1 MRLSSLRLASLL
13 AALLL
18 ALSSLL
24 PGQSFPTSGFA
35 DHVALADFD
44 RDGFPDMAVV
54 TEQPAGLDIFFNDH
68 HGGFG
73 NFTVYSIPSTGPAL
87 AVDINGDGWPDILIA
102 RGSGSAKTL
111 LLNNRDGTFRTGTA
125 PLTSLPVSSFAA
137 GDFNR
142 DGRVDLAAFEG
153 KQIEILIN
161 KGSGM
166 VAPVQILK
174 MSGSSAS
181 GVVGDFDG
189 DGFAD
194 IANSEGNKALVW
206 WGKGNGA
213 FAAPAIITPP
223 STDGFTSLAAADFN
237 NDGVLEDLA
246 ISSDHPDP
254 NCPPE
259 NAPFCGSTTAH
270 IYKNLGGRK
279 FSLISSFTMGPA
291 GSGILF
297 TADVNSDL
305 NQDLVNLF
313 DAAGVFS
320 GELSFRPGNGNNT
333 FGAEQGIDSPSAFE
347 VGFRDLN
354 LDSRT
359 DVIVPEFFPDGEV
372 HVTLATTGP
381 RNCPGVNSGVLR
393 AKICAPLDGA
403 TVSSPFLVTAAGNSP
418 IGVQRLEIWVDG
430 KKISQKLGD
439 QVNKRI
445 SLSPGQ
451 HRLVVVAVDKHVG
464 HASAVEHV
472 NVQ

>member
-13 AALLL
+13 ATLLL
-18 ALSSLL
+18 ASSSLL
-24 PGQSFPTSGFA
+24 LCQSYPTSGPA
-35 DHVALADFD
+35 DHVVLADFN

-54 TEQPAGLDIFFNDH
+54 TEEPAVDVFFNDH
-68 HGGFG
+68 HGVFG
-73 NFTVYSIPSTGPAL
+73 NFTRYSVPGTGPAL
-87 AVDINGDGWPDILIA
+87 AVDINGDGWPDLLIA

-125 PLTSLPVSSFAA
+125 PTTQLPVFSFAA

-142 DGRVDLAAFEG
+142 DGKVDLAAFEG

-161 KGSGM
+161 QGSGI

-206 WGKGNGA
+206 WGKGNGT

-223 STDGFTSLAAADFN
+223 STDGFATLAAADFN
-237 NDGVLEDLA
+237 NDGILEDLA

-259 NAPFCGSTTAH
+259 NAPFCGSETAH

-291 GSGILF
+291 ASGVLF
-297 TADVNSDL
+297 TADLNSDL
-305 NQDLVNLF
+305 NQDVVNLF
-313 DAAGVFS
+313 NAAGVFS
-320 GELSFRPGNGNNT
+320 GELSFRPGHGNNT
-333 FGAEQGIDSPSAFE
+333 FGAEQVIDNPSANE

-359 DVIVPEFFPDGEV
+359 DVIVPQFFPEGFV
-372 HVTLATTGP
+372 SVTLATSGP

-403 TVSSPFLVTAAGNSP
+403 TVSSPFLVTAGGNSP

-430 KKISQKLGD
+430 RKVSQKLGD
-439 QVNKRI
+439 QMNKRI

-451 HRLVVVAVDKHVG
+451 HRLVVVAVDKYVG
-464 HASAVEHV
+464 HSSAVEHV

>member
-1 MRLSSLRLASLL
+1 MRLAPLRLASLL
-13 AALLL
+13 ALLL
-18 ALSSLL
+18 ASSSLL

-35 DHVALADFD
+35 DHVVLADFN

-54 TEQPAGLDIFFNDH
+54 TEEPAGLDIFFNDH

-125 PLTSLPVSSFAA
+125 PLTQLPVSSFAA

-142 DGRVDLAAFEG
+142 DGKVDLAAFEG

-161 KGSGM
+161 QGSGM
-166 VAPVQILK
+166 FAPVQILK

-206 WGKGNGA
+206 WGKGNGT

-223 STDGFTSLAAADFN
+223 STDGFATLAAADFN
-237 NDGVLEDLA
+237 NDGILEDLA

-259 NAPFCGSTTAH
+259 NAPFCGSETAH

-279 FSLISSFTMGPA
+279 FSLISSFSMGPA
-291 GSGILF
+291 AGGVLF
-297 TADVNSDL
+297 TADLNSDL
-305 NQDLVNLF
+305 NEDLVNLF

-320 GELSFRPGNGNNT
+320 GELSFRPGHGNNT
-333 FGAEQGIDSPSAFE
+333 FGAEQVIDNPSAIE

-372 HVTLATTGP
+372 QVTLATTGP

-430 KKISQKLGD
+430 KKVSQKLGD

-451 HRLVVVAVDKHVG
+451 HRLVVVAVDKYVG

>member
-1 MRLSSLRLASLL
+1 MRLASLRLASLL

-18 ALSSLL
+18 ALSPLL
-24 PGQSFPTSGFA
+24 PGQAYSTSGPA

-54 TEQPAGLDIFFNDH
+54 TEEPAVDVFFNDH

-73 NFTVYSIPSTGPAL
+73 NFTRYSVPSTGPAL
-87 AVDINGDGWPDILIA
+87 AADINGDGWPDVLIA

-125 PLTSLPVSSFAA
+125 PTTQLPVFSFAA

-142 DGRVDLAAFEG
+142 DGKVDLAAFEG

-161 KGSGM
+161 QGSGTF
-166 VAPVQILK
+166 APIQILK

-223 STDGFTSLAAADFN
+223 STDGFATLTAADFN
-237 NDGVLEDLA
+237 NDGTLEDLA

-259 NAPFCGSTTAH
+259 NAPFCGSETAH

-279 FSLISSFTMGPA
+279 FSLISSFSMGPA
-291 GSGILF
+291 ASGVLF
-297 TADVNSDL
+297 TADLNSDL
-305 NQDLVNLF
+305 NQDVVNLF
-313 DAAGVFS
+313 NAAGVFS
-320 GELSFRPGNGNNT
+320 GELSFRPGHGNNT
-333 FGAEQGIDSPSAFE
+333 FGAEQVIDNPSAIE

-359 DVIVPEFFPDGEV
+359 DVIIPRNFPDGEV
-372 HVTLATTGP
+372 DVTLATTGP

-393 AKICAPLDGA
+393 AKFCAPLDGA
-403 TVSSPFLVTAAGNSP
+403 TVTSPFLVTAAGNSP

-430 KKISQKLGD
+430 KKVSQKLGD

-451 HRLVVVAVDKHVG
+451 HRLVVVAVDKYVG

>member
-1 MRLSSLRLASLL
+1 MRSAPLRLASLL
-13 AALLL
+13 ALLL
-18 ALSSLL
+18 ASSSLL
-24 PGQSFPTSGFA
+24 FAQSFPTSGPA
-35 DHVALADFD
+35 DHVVLADFN
-44 RDGFPDMAVV
+44 RDGFPDMAVI
-54 TEQPAGLDIFFNDH
+54 TEEPAVDVFFNDH

-73 NFTVYSIPSTGPAL
+73 NFTRYSVSGTGPAL
-87 AVDINGDGWPDILIA
+87 AVDINGDGWADILIA

-125 PLTSLPVSSFAA
+125 PTTSLAVFSFAA

-142 DGRVDLAAFEG
+142 DGKVDLAAFEG

-161 KGSGM
+161 QGSGTF
-166 VAPVQILK
+166 APVQILK

-206 WGKGNGA
+206 WGRGNGA

-223 STDGFTSLAAADFN
+223 STDGFATLAAADFN
-237 NDGVLEDLA
+237 NDGILIDLA
-246 ISSDHPDP
+246 ISSNHPDP

-259 NAPFCGSTTAH
+259 NAPFCGSETAH

-279 FSLISSFTMGPA
+279 FSLISSFSMGPA
-291 GSGILF
+291 ASGVLF
-297 TADVNSDL
+297 TADLNSDL
-305 NQDLVNLF
+305 NQDVVNLF
-313 DAAGVFS
+313 EAAGVFN
-320 GELSFRPGNGNNT
+320 GELSFRPGHGNNT
-333 FGAEQGIDSPSAFE
+333 FGAEQVIDNPSASE

-354 LDSRT
+354 LDSRA
-359 DVIVPEFFPDGEV
+359 DVIVPQFFPEGFV
-372 HVTLATTGP
+372 SVTLATTGP
-381 RNCPGVNSGVLR
+381 RNCPGAKSGVLR
-393 AKICAPLDGA
+393 AKICAPADGA

-430 KKISQKLGD
+430 RKISQKLGD

-451 HRLVVVAVDKHVG
+451 HRLVVVAVDKYVG

>member
-1 MRLSSLRLASLL
+1 MRLTSLLVTFLLAS
-13 AALLL
+13 
-18 ALSSLL
+18 SSLL
-24 PGQSFPTSGFA
+24 LGQSYPTSGPA
-35 DHVALADFD
+35 DHVVLADFD

-54 TEQPAGLDIFFNDH
+54 TEEPAVDVFFNDH

-73 NFTVYSIPSTGPAL
+73 TLMRYSIPSSGPAL

-111 LLNNRDGTFRTGTA
+111 LLNNRDGTFRTETA
-125 PLTSLPVSSFAA
+125 PVTSLPVFSFAA

-142 DGRVDLAAFEG
+142 DGKVDLAAFEG

-161 KGSGM
+161 KGSGTF
-166 VAPVQILK
+166 ASGQILK

-181 GVVGDFDG
+181 GVVGDFDA
-189 DGFAD
+189 DGFID

-213 FAAPAIITPP
+213 FAVPAIITPP
-223 STDGFTSLAAADFN
+223 STDGFATLAAADFN
-237 NDGVLEDLA
+237 NDGSLQDLA
-246 ISSDHPDP
+246 ISSNHPDP

-270 IYKNLGGRK
+270 IYKNLGGRR

-291 GSGILF
+291 SSGVLF
-297 TADVNSDL
+297 TADLNSDL
-305 NQDLVNLF
+305 NEDLVNLF

-320 GELSFRPGNGNNT
+320 GELSFRPGHGNNT
-333 FGAEQGIDSPSAFE
+333 FGAEQVIDNPSALE

-359 DVIVPEFFPDGEV
+359 DVIVPQFFPEGFV
-372 HVTLATTGP
+372 SVTLATSGP
-381 RNCPGVNSGVLR
+381 RNCPGVNSASLHT
-393 AKICAPLDGA
+393 KICAPANGA

-430 KKISQKLGD
+430 KKVYQKLGN
-439 QVNKRI
+439 QLNKRI
-445 SLSPGQ
+445 SLSSGQ
-451 HRLVVVAVDKHVG
+451 HRLVVVAVDKYIG
-464 HASAVEHV
+464 NSSAVESV